1 MGSARLRLHSH
12 VQMLPAVV
20 NRRRNFQGSTGLSND
35 LVLVQKLLSGQQLA
49 DDLLEAVVFDFHG
62 ASPGQFWPV
71 GKLS

>member
-1 MGSARLRLHSH
+1 MGSARLRLHSP

-20 NRRRNFQGSTGLSND
+20 SRRRNFQGSTELSND
-35 LVLVQKLLSGQQLA
+35 LALVQKLLSGQQLA

-62 ASPGQFWPV
+62 ASPGQFLPV